1 MRYTAR
7 KRHIQWKRDPATRE
21 ALVWLQEVM
30 NTDDVPIVRRKLR
43 PGEGIIS
50 NNTLHNRSG
59 FTNAP
64 GAERLFYRAR
74 YYDRIAG
81 TGLADLPGGVLNF

>member
-1 MRYTAR
+1 MNPLS
-7 KRHIQWKRDPATRE
+7 KRRTSVPVKVGHVTIGGDA
-21 ALVWLQEVM
+21 
-30 NTDDVPIVRRKLR
+30 PIVRRKLR

-50 NNTLHNRSG
+50 NNTLHNRAG

-74 YYDRIAG
+74 YHDRIAG